1 MADPFKL
8 LQEQIAAARMI
19 RLVRKSGET
28 GKLALV
34 LEEEL
39 VDNRVWLA
47 KRDHENQ
54 LMQQCIFS
62 MMDGKSPCEWC
73 EDFKECQALPMGQKV
88 PGFLS
93 KKGCKDWFL
102 RFLTEEE
109 EKTCEQRATAQSA
122 EKRETVGRGQPRAE
136 AGAAL

>member
-1 MADPFKL
+1 MANPFKL
-8 LQEQIAAARMI
+8 LREQIAAARMI

-54 LMQQCIFS
+54 LMQQCIFG
-62 MMDGKSPCEWC
+62 MIEGKSPCEWC
-73 EDFKECQALPMGQKV
+73 EDFKECSA
-88 PGFLS
+88 LS
-93 KKGCKDWFL
+93 KNEQPYGFRFGKGCKDWFL

-122 EKRETVGRGQPRAE
+122 EEREAVGGSQPGAE
-136 AGAAL
+136 AGTAL

>member
-1 MADPFKL
+1 MANPFKL
-8 LQEQIAAARMI
+8 LREQIAAARMI
-19 RLVRKSGET
+19 YLVRKSGET

-47 KRDHENQ
+47 KRDQENQ
-54 LMQQCIFS
+54 LMQQCIFG
-62 MMDGKSPCEWC
+62 MMEGKSPCEWC
-73 EDFKECQALPMGQKV
+73 EDFKECGKLPNDEKLS
-88 PGFLS
+88 GFFAGC
-93 KKGCKDWFL
+93 GCKDWFL

-122 EKRETVGRGQPRAE
+122 EEREAVGGSQPGAE